1 MSQARAFRL
10 YMTRTYQTCTRA
22 LCGRVGTIH
31 PLSTLLKPAFQGD
44 NACWVLLAHLTHTT
58 HDPLHASMAAALICM
73 CSLSRTHHTLM
84 ITSSSA
90 CVTLA
95 WPSLSWICQLFRRA
109 QPRLTS
115 AIIECVLSASF
126 WQGLCFA
133 VQKCAD
139 GPSSSEGYSTCML

>member
-1 MSQARAFRL
+1 MGLGRRPQVTGASFSFVHDANIPVPNLHA
-10 YMTRTYQTCTRA
+10 TCTPG

-115 AIIECVLSASF
+115 AIIECVILAGSLF
-126 WQGLCFA
+126 CRTK
-133 VQKCAD
+133 VC
-139 GPSSSEGYSTCML
+139 